1 MSIPS
6 TSPSHSTGS
15 RENVSQKENAEAL
28 LWMWLQVPFFFFL
41 QFLAKREEKEK
52 ERKSRTNVLCF
63 LFSRFI
69 DSLIEWPTSFLRI
82 VMARSGLKSTPASY
96 QAFNQLPRNSLLG
109 YPGPHSVANL
119 QQEEER
125 RSACP
130 IGPTLGSHLQFRVP
144 ADRLIHAAAR
154 TPPSPPPPPSSWAS
168 APSQSQS
175 NFSGGHLPFTEMAP
189 RNIILKRFLLKGIFF
204 F

>member
-1 MSIPS
+1 
-6 TSPSHSTGS
+6 
-15 RENVSQKENAEAL
+15 
-28 LWMWLQVPFFFFL
+28 
-41 QFLAKREEKEK
+41 
-52 ERKSRTNVLCF
+52 
-63 LFSRFI
+63 
-69 DSLIEWPTSFLRI
+69 
-82 VMARSGLKSTPASY
+82 MARSGLKSTPASY

-154 TPPSPPPPPSSWAS
+154 TPPSPPPPTLLLSLGTFTIAKQFLRG
-168 APSQSQS
+168 APAFHGNGSQKYYLKTLS
-175 NFSGGHLPFTEMAP
+175 
-189 RNIILKRFLLKGIFF
+189 LKRNFF
-204 F
+204 FLTENYMLC

>member
-1 MSIPS
+1 
-6 TSPSHSTGS
+6 
-15 RENVSQKENAEAL
+15 
-28 LWMWLQVPFFFFL
+28 MWLQVPFFFFFL
-41 QFLAKREEKEK
+41 QFLAKREEREK

-63 LFSRFI
+63 LFSRFV
-69 DSLIEWPTSFLRI
+69 DSPTEWPTSFLRI
-82 VMARSGLKSTPASY
+82 VMARSGLKSTRASY

-130 IGPTLGSHLQFRVP
+130 TSPTLNSHLLFRVH

-154 TPPSPPPPPSSWAS
+154 TPPHPPTPPPPSWAS

-175 NFSGGHLPFTEMAP
+175 NFSGGRESFTCLSRKWLPE
-189 RNIILKRFLLKGIFF
+189 ILS
-204 F
+204 